1 MRRRITFLSFVLA
14 VATVAVART
23 DGPRFYDDDP
33 IAREPESRSAAGA
46 KPLGIALFYE
56 YGYNLFVTARQP
68 PSNVRA
74 GNINTIDEV
83 PDSSW
88 FTNRIG
94 TQPISAE
101 LLERGPNS
109 EVRPAPEK
117 WILLREKSAGTN
129 PGFTAQDANGRT
141 WFLQFDKPEFPG
153 GGTGAVEIATKLFWA
168 LGYNQVE
175 TFITSFDPARAE
187 IDPKATIKRPS
198 GARTPFT
205 RDDMTRVLERA
216 ARNADGTYRVSAG
229 ALLPGTVLGPFR
241 YSGTRSDDPNDL
253 VPHEQ
258 RRELRALRVFG
269 AWTNLV
275 DWKAGN
281 TLDVLVEQDGREVV
295 KHYLQDV
302 GSTFGM
308 ANNPHEYDMGWEYF
322 YEQGPSRRRLYSF
335 GFALSPWQTVPY
347 TEYPSIGLFEGDRFD
362 PRSWRPQTPV
372 APFINM
378 RDDDAF
384 WAARRVM
391 AFTDDLV
398 RAVVHA
404 GQYSDPAAERHL
416 ADVLIKRRDA
426 IGRVYL
432 TAVNPVVTPRLD
444 ATGQLVFENAA
455 VAAGFAQPPTAYR
468 AAWSRFD
475 NATGTAT
482 PIGETRSSTTTMP
495 GPRDLPTA
503 LGTFV
508 EIDISAESPDH
519 PSWQQPVRTHFRRD
533 AGGWKLVGLQR
544 LPDPQPGV
552 PPSRPAEKERR

>member
-1 MRRRITFLSFVLA
+1 MCRRIIGWSFVLA
-14 VATVAVART
+14 IAAVAVAT
-23 DGPRFYDDDP
+23 TAGPRFYNDDP

-46 KPLGIALFYE
+46 KPLEIALFFE
-56 YGYNLFVTARQP
+56 YGYNLFVTARRK
-68 PSNVRA
+68 PSDIRA

-94 TQPISAE
+94 SQPITPE
-101 LLERGPNS
+101 LLVRGPNS
-109 EVRPAPEK
+109 DVQPAPGK
-117 WILLREKSAGTN
+117 WVLLREKSAGTN

-141 WFLQFDKPEFPG
+141 WFLQFDIPEFPE

-175 TFITSFDPARAE
+175 TFITTFDPARAE

-205 RDDMTRVLERA
+205 RDDLTRVLEHA

-229 ALLPGTVLGPFR
+229 ALLPGKVLGPFR

-253 VPHEQ
+253 VPHEH
-258 RRELRALRVFG
+258 RRELRAIRVFG

-281 TLDVLVEQDGREVV
+281 TLDVLVEKDGRTVV

-322 YEQGPSRRRLYSF
+322 YEQAPSRRRLYSF
-335 GFALSPWQTVPY
+335 GFALSPWQTAPY
-347 TEYPSIGLFEGDRFD
+347 TNYSSIGFFEGDRFE

-372 APFINM
+372 EPFIQM

-391 AFTDDLV
+391 AFSDDLI
-398 RAVVHA
+398 RAVVGS
-404 GQYSDPAAERHL
+404 GQYSNPAAERYL

-432 TAVNPVVTPRLD
+432 TAVNPVVSPRLD
-444 ATGQLVFENAA
+444 ATGSLTFENAA
-455 VAAGFAQPPTAYR
+455 VAAGFAAPPTAYR
-468 AAWSRFD
+468 ATWSQFD
-475 NATGTAT
+475 NTTGATTRIAD
-482 PIGETRSSTTTMP
+482 TRSATTTMAAS
-495 GPRDLPTA
+495 RDLPSA
-503 LGTFV
+503 PGSFV
-508 EIDISAESPDH
+508 EIDIAAESAEH
-519 PSWQQPVRTHFRRD
+519 PTWQQPVRTHFRRD
-533 AGGWKLVGLQR
+533 AGGWKLVGLER
-544 LPDPQPGV
+544 LPGRASGPGAAA
-552 PPSRPAEKERR
+552 PATGEGR